1 MLETNNG
8 IMELKEPAPTS
19 LLKPKKLE
27 DGLGLSLSGGGY
39 RAMLFHLGALYR
51 LNELCLLPKIKR
63 IASVSGGSLAAA
75 ALAIGWNDLKFD
87 SEGIARNLTEAV
99 GKPLLNL
106 AERNIDIKA
115 IALGLLPGLSAA
127 NIAAHYYD
135 RFLCHGAKLQDL
147 PASPK
152 FVFIATNL
160 QTGSIWRFSKE
171 YAADYQVGQW
181 FNPDLPLS
189 TILSASAGFPP
200 FLSPCRVRVPDG
212 KIEKTD
218 GATHN
223 KYPFN
228 RHLVLT
234 DGGVYDNL
242 GLEPVWKR
250 YKTLLVSDG
259 GALSGYQGRPSA
271 NWLSQSIRVNS
282 IAMQQVIFLRKR
294 FLRDVDSYKDRDV
307 LVWSIAEPLKEQL
320 LTFSSEN
327 AITAAAVPTRLAK
340 LNSAGKRLL
349 LQSGYVHCV
358 NALESSTLNM
368 KDKFPD
374 FSVLPL

>member
-1 MLETNNG
+1 LETDNSSAA
-8 IMELKEPAPTS
+8 LKEPAPTT

-39 RAMLFHLGALYR
+39 RAMLFHLGAFYR
-51 LNELCLLPKIKR
+51 LNELGLLPKIKR

-75 ALAIGWNDLKFD
+75 ALAIGWNNLKFD
-87 SEGIARNLTEAV
+87 SEGIAENLTAAV
-99 GKPLLNL
+99 SEPLLNL
-106 AERNIDIKA
+106 ADRNIDIKA
-115 IALGLLPGLSAA
+115 IALGLLPGLNAA
-127 NIAAHYYD
+127 RVAAHFYD

-147 PASPK
+147 PGSPK

-181 FNPDLPLS
+181 FKPDLPLS

-200 FLSPCRVRVPDG
+200 YLSPCRISVPDG
-212 KIEKTD
+212 NIKITE
-218 GATHN
+218 GAILN
-223 KYPFN
+223 CFPFN

-259 GALSGYQGRPSA
+259 GALSGHQGTPSA
-271 NWLSQSIRVNS
+271 NWLLQSIRVNS

-294 FLRDVDSYKDRDV
+294 FLRDVDFSNDRDV
-307 LVWSIAEPLKEQL
+307 LVWSISEPLRTQPL
-320 LTFSSEN
+320 AFSSAN
-327 AITAAAVPTRLAK
+327 ANYAASVPTRLAK
-340 LNSAGKRLL
+340 LNLATKQLIL
-349 LQSGYVHCV
+349 KSGYIHCT
-358 NALESSTLNM
+358 NALASSTLAMTNCT
-368 KDKFPD
+368 PD

>member
-1 MLETNNG
+1 METDNSSAA
-8 IMELKEPAPTS
+8 LKEPAPTT
-19 LLKPKKLE
+19 LFKPKKLE
-27 DGLGLSLSGGGY
+27 GGLGLSLSGGGY
-39 RAMLFHLGALYR
+39 RAMLFHLGAFYR
-51 LNELCLLPKIKR
+51 LNELGLLPKIKR

-75 ALAIGWNDLKFD
+75 ALAIGWNNLKFD
-87 SEGIARNLTEAV
+87 SEGIAENLTAAV
-99 GKPLLNL
+99 SEPLLNL
-106 AERNIDIKA
+106 ADRNIDIKA
-115 IALGLLPGLSAA
+115 IALGLLPGLNAA
-127 NIAAHYYD
+127 RVAAHFYD

-147 PASPK
+147 PGSPK

-200 FLSPCRVRVPDG
+200 FLSPCRVRVPEG
-212 KIEKTD
+212 KIKKTD

-223 KYPFN
+223 NYPFN

-259 GALSGYQGRPSA
+259 GALSGYQGSPSA

-294 FLRDVDSYKDRDV
+294 FLRDVNSYNDSDV
-307 LVWSIAEPLKEQL
+307 LVWSIAEPIKEQTL
-320 LTFSSEN
+320 SFSSEN
-327 AITAAAVPTRLAK
+327 AIAAASVPTRLAK
-340 LNSAGKRLL
+340 LSPASKVLL
-349 LQSGYVHCV
+349 LQSGYVHCA
-358 NALESSTLNM
+358 NALASSTHALKN
-368 KDKFPD
+368 KIPN